1 MGTVLVARAL
11 AVVPVVTALDRFAV
25 IPRVGLRNE
34 AVLVWGGLRGAV
46 ALALALALPTA
57 LPERDMLIAMTGGV
71 VLATL
76 LLNATT
82 ISRLVHWLGL
92 DEPSRTE
99 RFLLTGARL
108 SAIEAAR
115 DRLGVL
121 DMDDATVEA
130 ELEQAATRALEELQ
144 RVELSDREER
154 LVVVQRGLA
163 VERRTYQHLSDSGL
177 LPPAVA
183 RTLLD
188 EVDDQ
193 IEVASMRQRVED
205 GMRRGRRRHVSRPI
219 RWLVSHLPQPAGED
233 PRRLAYAETSARRL
247 AADRALEALRLM
259 ERLPNVSHTSVR
271 EAMDVFTR
279 WEHGADDALAALDEV
294 DGHHAL
300 RRIQSVA
307 LIRATSRDALTEL
320 AHVGVLPPAIARA
333 AAFEIGEPAR
343 DPSDNRD

>member
-1 MGTVLVARAL
+1 VGTVLVARAL

-154 LVVVQRGLA
+154 SVVGA
-163 VERRTYQHLSDSGL
+163 
-177 LPPAVA
+177 A
-183 RTLLD
+183 R
-188 EVDDQ
+188 V
-193 IEVASMRQRVED
+193 
-205 GMRRGRRRHVSRPI
+205 GRRAP
-219 RWLVSHLPQPAGED
+219 HLPASQ
-233 PRRLAYAETSARRL
+233 
-247 AADRALEALRLM
+247 
-259 ERLPNVSHTSVR
+259 
-271 EAMDVFTR
+271 
-279 WEHGADDALAALDEV
+279 
-294 DGHHAL
+294 
-300 RRIQSVA
+300 
-307 LIRATSRDALTEL
+307 
-320 AHVGVLPPAIARA
+320 
-333 AAFEIGEPAR
+333 
-343 DPSDNRD
+343 